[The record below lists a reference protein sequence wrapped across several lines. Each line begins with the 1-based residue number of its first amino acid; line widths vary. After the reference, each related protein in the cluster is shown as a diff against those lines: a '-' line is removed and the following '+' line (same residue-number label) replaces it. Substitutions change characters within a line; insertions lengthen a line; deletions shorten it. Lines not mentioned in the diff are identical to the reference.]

1 MTLEQL
7 KVLVKIA
14 ETGSL
19 LAAAAALHRSQPTV
33 TVAVRKLEEELR
45 VPLLDRE
52 QYRATL
58 TAEGRLLCQQAQL
71 ILKHA
76 ADFSTLAGHLATGHE
91 PELHVAIEASC
102 PLPLLLQILRDSERN
117 YPQTAFNLQ
126 MENIRGALD
135 KLLNAEVNLAISPWF
150 EDHQQLESLPL
161 CETRLLTVAAP
172 GYCPSPALN
181 LETMRQL
188 VQVVV
193 RDSSQ
198 RSYPQQSFGI
208 LDGGRHWKV
217 NDHPT
222 KKLLILAGLGWGR
235 LHQHLIVDE
244 LADGRLLSLAIDNY
258 PCVLDIEIRAVRRLG
273 EPVGPVA
280 AALWQDF
287 KNFAR
292 T

>member
-19 LAAAAALHRSQPTV
+19 LAAAAALHRTQPTV
-33 TVAVRKLEEELR
+33 TVAIRKLEEELQ
-45 VPLLDRE
+45 VSLLDRQ

-58 TAEGRLLCQQAQL
+58 TAEGRLLCQQAQ
-71 ILKHA
+71 IVLKHL
-76 ADFSTLAGHLATGHE
+76 ADFSTLAEHLASGHE
-91 PELHVAIEASC
+91 AALSVAIEASC

-135 KLLNAEVNLAISPWF
+135 KLLNGEVNLAISPWF

-172 GYCPSPALN
+172 GYCPSAPLS

-198 RSYPQQSFGI
+198 RSYPQHSFGT
-208 LDGGRHWKV
+208 LAAGRHWTV

-222 KKLLILAGLGWGR
+222 KKQLILAGLGWGR

-244 LADGRLLSLAIDNY
+244 LADGRLLPLPIDNY
-258 PCVLDIEIRAVRRLG
+258 PCVLDIEIRAVRRRG

-287 KNFAR
+287 KKLKA
-292 T
+292 

>member
-19 LAAAAALHRSQPTV
+19 LAAAAALHRTQPTV
-33 TVAVRKLEEELR
+33 TVAIRKLEEELR
-45 VPLLDRE
+45 VSLLDRE

-58 TAEGRLLCQQAQL
+58 TAEGRLLCQQAQI
-71 ILKHA
+71 ILKHVTN
-76 ADFSTLAGHLATGHE
+76 FSTLAGHLATGHE

-102 PLPLLLQILRDSERN
+102 PMPLLLQILRDSERN

-135 KLLNAEVNLAISPWF
+135 RLLAAEVNLAVSPWF

-172 GYCPSPALN
+172 GYCPPAPLS
-181 LETMRQL
+181 LEMMRRL

-198 RSYPQQSFGI
+198 RSYPQHSFGI
-208 LDGGRHWKV
+208 LDAGRHWMV
-217 NDHPT
+217 NDHST
-222 KKLLILAGLGWGR
+222 KKQLILAGMGWGR
-235 LHQHLIVDE
+235 LHQHLIIDE
-244 LADGRLLSLAIDNY
+244 VADGRLLPLDIANY

-280 AALWQDF
+280 AALWRDF

-292 T
+292 I